1 MEDRKDGAE
10 CLSRLAVSRG
20 FPNKCWDWNLKQQ
33 MWTRDPHSTE
43 GWLKIP
49 SPLSFSFSLSA
60 FPFPSPLPP
69 PPPAPAI
76 LPSGV
81 LGLGLHRC
89 LKRLVAL
96 PSVKCLLPHRRKL
109 IFGGTKPKLL
119 TPLTR
124 ARAAQLSRR
133 VMSMPG
139 TPALSHTAG
148 FFETPSYVASGIP
161 GSIPAPCH

>member
-1 MEDRKDGAE
+1 MPVPLGCQQGIPQQVLGLEPETADVDKRPPQYR
-10 CLSRLAVSRG
+10 RLAE
-20 FPNKCWDWNLKQQ
+20 D
-33 MWTRDPHSTE
+33 
-43 GWLKIP
+43 
-49 SPLSFSFSLSA
+49 SFSSVFFLLPLC
-60 FPFPSPLPP
+60 FPFPLSSSPS